1 MKKIMMTVLAVAL
14 AAGLYAADAKYTIK
28 FASVAPDGSTWMNV
42 MNEFNDEVMAQ
53 TNGEVKFKFY
63 PGGVMGDEKDVKRK
77 MVSGQLQGGGFT
89 SQGLGE
95 IVKEVRLLNL
105 PLLFK
110 DYNDID
116 YVTKK
121 MSPYFEQEFAKK
133 GFIVLG
139 WPEVGFVYIYTKQKV
154 ESIDDLRK
162 VKMWIWG
169 DDVLVGTLFKNVGIV
184 PTPLSLMDVMQSLQT
199 GLIEGFYCSTLSC
212 IAMQWNTKIKYMLDV
227 KVANVPGGILVTN
240 KMWNQIPEKYRLV
253 IKALG
258 EKYFD
263 KLTEISRKE
272 NEDALAVLNKQGVVF
287 SKIKS
292 DADTKAF
299 EDISVKSAKELVG
312 KFYTQAQLDELLKY
326 LAEAKKVKK

>member
-1 MKKIMMTVLAVAL
+1 MKKIMMTMLIMAI

-42 MNEFNDEVMAQ
+42 MNEFNDEVLAK
-53 TNGEVKFKFY
+53 TNNEVGFKFY
-63 PGGVMGDEKDVKRK
+63 AGGVMGDEKDVKRK
-77 MVSGQLQGGGFT
+77 MVSGQLHGGGFT

-121 MSPYFEQEFAKK
+121 MSPYFEAEFAKK
-133 GFIVLG
+133 GFTVLG

-199 GLIEGFYCSTLSC
+199 GLIEGVYCSSLSC
-212 IAMQWNTKIKYMLDV
+212 IAMQWNTKVKYMLDM

-240 KMWNQIPEKYRLV
+240 AMWNKIPAKYRPI
-253 IKALG
+253 IKDLAK
-258 EKYFD
+258 KYFD
-263 KLTEISRKE
+263 KLTKLSRKE
-272 NEDALAVLNKQGVVF
+272 NDDALVVLKKQGIVF
-287 SKIKS
+287 TTIKN
-292 DADTKAF
+292 DADMKAF
-299 EDISVKSAKELVG
+299 EDISVKSAKDLVG
-312 KFYTQAQLDELLKY
+312 KFYTQAQLDELMKY
-326 LAEAKKVKK
+326 LAEAKKAKK

>member
-1 MKKIMMTVLAVAL
+1 MKKIMMTMLTMAL

-42 MNEFNDEVMAQ
+42 MNEFNDEVAAK

-77 MVSGQLQGGGFT
+77 MTAGQLQGGGFT

-116 YVTKK
+116 FVTKK
-121 MSPYFEQEFAKK
+121 MSPYFEAEFGKK
-133 GFIVLG
+133 GFTVLG
-139 WPEVGFVYIYTKQKV
+139 WPEVGYVYIYTKQKV
-154 ESIDDLRK
+154 ESIEDLKK

-199 GLIEGFYCSTLSC
+199 GLIEGVYCSSLSC
-212 IAMQWNTKIKYMLDV
+212 IAMQWNTKVKYMLDM
-227 KVANVPGGILVTN
+227 KIANVPGGILVTN
-240 KMWNQIPEKYRLV
+240 VMWNKIPVKYRTV
-253 IKALG
+253 IKDLAK
-258 EKYFD
+258 KYFE
-263 KLTEISRKE
+263 KLTKLSRKE
-272 NEDALAVLNKQGVVF
+272 NDDALAVLKKQGIVF
-287 SKIKS
+287 STIKS
-292 DADTKAF
+292 EQDMKAF
-299 EDISVKSAKELVG
+299 EDISIKSAKDLVG
-312 KFYTQAQLDELLKY
+312 KFYTQAQLDELMKY
-326 LAEAKKVKK
+326 LGEAKKAKK